1 METYYQSA
9 IVDKVDREDKKK
21 WEALLVFLKDK
32 VPTHS
37 YTSWFSPLNFLDCN
51 EKSLR
56 LSAPNKFHSEY
67 LEMHFRDILRSGVK
81 AAFGRNLLIQFAVDE
96 NGASSGPSS
105 SPVSERNPESVPQTE
120 KETIIPPGAYY
131 VEDRYSQLNGRYTFE
146 TFVEGPHNQFAKV
159 ASRAVAEAPGNTA
172 FNPLLIYGGTGLG
185 KTHLLQAIGHYARTK
200 NPNRRVIYVSSE
212 KFMIDFI
219 TAIRNNRLNEFGNL
233 YRKADLLLVDDIQFL
248 ESREGTQEQFFHTF
262 NDLYQ
267 RGKQIVISSDR
278 TPKELKGVKERL
290 ISRFLS
296 GLTVD
301 IQPPDFES
309 RIAILQKK
317 ADMDN
322 LTIPPE
328 VIEFVAQNITTN
340 VRELEGAMTRIF
352 AYSSLA
358 HTDVTINLAKRV
370 IKDILG
376 VRKTRHVSIDIIQS
390 AVSDYYQVT
399 ENELMGKGRK
409 REVALARQVIMYLSR
424 EISGMSLKTIG
435 LRLGRRDHTTVMH
448 ACNVIGKR
456 IRENKKFAQEI
467 EAIRHQIELTQV

>member
-1 METYYQSA
+1 ML
-9 IVDKVDREDKKK
+9 KK
-21 WEALLVFLKDK
+21 WDALLNNLQKK
-32 VPTHS
+32 IPSHS
-37 YTSWFSPLNFLDCN
+37 YTSWFLPLNPVLIN

-56 LSAPNKFHSEY
+56 ISAPNRFHSEY
-67 LEMHFRDILRSGVK
+67 VEMHFRDVLRKSVRMV
-81 AAFGRNLLIQFAVDE
+81 FGHDLIIQFMVSE
-96 NGASSGPSS
+96 NGASHPAAEARQEKT
-105 SPVSERNPESVPQTE
+105 ERNVPAGGIPEKVDVQPQ
-120 KETIIPPGAYY
+120 AYY

-185 KTHLLQAIGHYARTK
+185 KTHLLQAIGHYARTQ

-212 KFMIDFI
+212 KFMVDFI
-219 TAIRNNRLNEFGNL
+219 TAIRNNRLNEFGNI

-267 RGKQIVISSDR
+267 RGKQIVITSDR
-278 TPKELKGVKERL
+278 TPKELKGVEERL

-317 ADMDN
+317 ADIDQVV
-322 LTIPPE
+322 IPPE

-358 HTDVTINLAKRV
+358 HTDVTINLAKKV

-376 VRKTRHVSIDIIQS
+376 VRKTRHISIDIIQS
-390 AVSDYYQVT
+390 AVSEYYKVT

-409 REVALARQVIMYLSR
+409 REVALARQVIMFLSR

-456 IRENKKFAQEI
+456 IRENKQFAKEI
-467 EAIRHQIELTQV
+467 EAIRHQIELTT

>member
-1 METYYQSA
+1 MQ
-9 IVDKVDREDKKK
+9 KK
-21 WEALLVFLKDK
+21 WDSVLDNLQKF
-32 VPTHS
+32 VPSHS
-37 YTSWFSPLNFLDCN
+37 YTSWFLPLCPLSCN
-51 EKSLR
+51 DNALKI
-56 LSAPNKFHSEY
+56 SAPNKFHSEY
-67 LEMHFRDILRSGVK
+67 VEMHYGDILKKCVK
-81 AAFGRNLLIQFAVDE
+81 STFGHELAIQFVISESTPLVSTDE
-96 NGASSGPSS
+96 GKKEEKNTEG
-105 SPVSERNPESVPQTE
+105 NTE
-120 KETIIPPGAYY
+120 KNKERVNNQVHSYY
-131 VEDRYSQLNGRYTFE
+131 VEDRYSQLNARYTFE

-172 FNPLLIYGGTGLG
+172 FNPLLIYGDTGLG

-212 KFMIDFI
+212 KFMVDFI
-219 TAIRNNRLNEFGNL
+219 TAIRNNRLHEFGDI
-233 YRKADLLLVDDIQFL
+233 YRKADILLVDDIQFL

-262 NDLYQ
+262 NELYQ
-267 RGKQIVISSDR
+267 RGKQIVITSDR
-278 TPKELKGVKERL
+278 TPKELKGIEERL

-296 GLTVD
+296 GLMVD

-317 ADMDN
+317 ADIDHI
-322 LTIPPE
+322 LIPPE
-328 VIEFVAQNITTN
+328 VIELVAQNITTN

-370 IKDILG
+370 IKDIIG
-376 VRKTRHVSIDIIQS
+376 VQQTRHVSMDIIQK
-390 AVSDYYQVT
+390 AVSNYYKVT

-409 REVALARQVIMYLSR
+409 KEIALARQVIMYLSR

-448 ACNVIGKR
+448 ACNVIGKK
-456 IRENKKFAQEI
+456 IRENKDFAKEI
-467 EAIRHQIELTQV
+467 EAIKRQIELTEL

>member
-1 METYYQSA
+1 MA
-9 IVDKVDREDKKK
+9 IVDKMDSEMLKK
-21 WEALLVFLKDK
+21 WDALLEDLQKYI
-32 VPTHS
+32 PTHS
-37 YTSWFSPLNFLDCN
+37 YTSWFLPLQPVSSN
-51 EKSLR
+51 EQALR
-56 LSAPNKFHSEY
+56 ISAPNRFHSEY
-67 LEMHFRDILRSGVK
+67 VEMHYRDVLRKCIKSV
-81 AAFGRNLLIQFAVDE
+81 FGKDLIVQFTIAESLKKDI
-96 NGASSGPSS
+96 SSGNST
-105 SPVSERNPESVPQTE
+105 PESPLPPPVTERGDRENLPPQE
-120 KETIIPPGAYY
+120 YY

-185 KTHLLQAIGHYARTK
+185 KTHLLQAIGHYARTR

-212 KFMIDFI
+212 KFMVDFI
-219 TAIRNNRLNEFGNL
+219 TAIRNNRLNEFGNI

-267 RGKQIVISSDR
+267 HGKQIVITSDR
-278 TPKELKGVKERL
+278 TPKELKGVEERL

-317 ADMDN
+317 ADMDQVI
-322 LTIPPE
+322 IPPE

-358 HTDVTINLAKRV
+358 HTDVTINLAKKV

-376 VRKTRHVSIDIIQS
+376 VRKARHISIDIIQS
-390 AVSDYYQVT
+390 AVSDYYKVT

-409 REVALARQVIMYLSR
+409 REVALARQVIMFLSR

-448 ACNVIGKR
+448 ACNVIGKK
-456 IRENKKFAQEI
+456 IRENKEFAREI
-467 EAIRHQIELTQV
+467 DTIRHQIDLTAG

>member
-1 METYYQSA
+1 MDKVQSA
-9 IVDKVDREDKKK
+9 LEKK
-21 WEALLVFLKDK
+21 WDDLLNNLQRKM
-32 VPTHS
+32 PSHS
-37 YTSWFSPLNFLDCN
+37 YTSWVLPLNIVDCN
-51 EKSLR
+51 DFSIR
-56 LSAPNKFHSEY
+56 ISAPSRFHSEY
-67 LEMHFRDILRSGVK
+67 IEMHFKDLIRSGVRDI
-81 AAFGRNLLIQFAVDE
+81 FGKDLTLQIITDQNTRKTEILE
-96 NGASSGPSS
+96 SGSSHISDRILQK
-105 SPVSERNPESVPQTE
+105 EEHAE
-120 KETIIPPGAYY
+120 KENFQQTYY
-131 VEDRYSQLNGRYTFE
+131 VEDRYSQLNSRYTFE

-159 ASRAVAEAPGNTA
+159 ASRAVSEAPGNTA

-185 KTHLLQAIGHYARTK
+185 KTHLLQAIGHYARMQ

-267 RGKQIVISSDR
+267 RGKQIVITSDR
-278 TPKELKGVKERL
+278 TPKELKGVEERL

-317 ADMDN
+317 ATIDQ

-358 HTDVTINLAKRV
+358 HTDVTINLAKKV
-370 IKDILG
+370 IKDMLG
-376 VRKTRHVSIDIIQS
+376 VRKTRHISIDIIQA
-390 AVSDYYQVT
+390 AVSEFYKVT
-399 ENELMGKGRK
+399 ENELMSKGRK
-409 REVALARQVIMYLSR
+409 KEVALARQVIMFLSR

-448 ACNVIGKR
+448 ACNVIGRK
-456 IRENKKFAQEI
+456 IRENKSFAKEI
-467 EAIRHQIELTQV
+467 DAIKHQIDLASS

>member
-1 METYYQSA
+1 MDNIQSA
-9 IVDKVDREDKKK
+9 LEKK
-21 WEALLVFLKDK
+21 WDDLLTNLQGKM
-32 VPTHS
+32 PSHS
-37 YTSWFSPLNFLDCN
+37 YRSWVLPLNILDCN
-51 EKSLR
+51 DFSIR
-56 LSAPNKFHSEY
+56 ISAPNRFHSEY
-67 LEMHFRDILRSGVK
+67 IEMHFKDVIKAGIRDV
-81 AAFGRNLLIQFAVDE
+81 FGKDLSLLIITDPNARKAE
-96 NGASSGPSS
+96 IHGSNGVNIVG
-105 SPVSERNPESVPQTE
+105 RVPQKDESAE
-120 KETIIPPGAYY
+120 KDNFQQTYY
-131 VEDRYSQLNGRYTFE
+131 VEDRYSQLNSRYTFE

-159 ASRAVAEAPGNTA
+159 ASRAVSEAPGNTA

-185 KTHLLQAIGHYARTK
+185 KTHLLQAIGHYARTQ
-200 NPNRRVIYVSSE
+200 NPNRRVIYASSE

-267 RGKQIVISSDR
+267 RGKQIVITSDR
-278 TPKELKGVKERL
+278 TPKELKGVEERL

-317 ADMDN
+317 ATIDQ
-322 LTIPPE
+322 LSIPPE
-328 VIEFVAQNITTN
+328 VIEFVAQNINTN

-358 HTDVTINLAKRV
+358 HTDVTINLAKKV
-370 IKDILG
+370 IKDMLG
-376 VRKTRHVSIDIIQS
+376 VRKTRHISIDIIQA
-390 AVSDYYQVT
+390 AVSEFYKVT

-409 REVALARQVIMYLSR
+409 KEVALARQVIMYLSR

-448 ACNVIGKR
+448 ACTVIGKK
-456 IRENKKFAQEI
+456 IRENKAFAKEI
-467 EAIRHQIELTQV
+467 DAIKYQIDLASS

>member
-1 METYYQSA
+1 MDNIHSA
-9 IVDKVDREDKKK
+9 LEKK
-21 WEALLVFLKDK
+21 WADLLNNLKGK
-32 VPTHS
+32 MPSHS
-37 YTSWFSPLNFLDCN
+37 YTSWILPLYIVDCN
-51 EKSLR
+51 DFSFR
-56 LSAPNKFHSEY
+56 ISAPNRFHSEY
-67 LEMHFRDILRSGVK
+67 IEMHFKEVIKSAIKDVFGKDLTLQIITDTNSRKTQIHNYRSDNIAEKVLQK
-81 AAFGRNLLIQFAVDE
+81 EEPAERE
-96 NGASSGPSS
+96 NFH
-105 SPVSERNPESVPQTE
+105 QT
-120 KETIIPPGAYY
+120 YY
-131 VEDRYSQLNGRYTFE
+131 VEDRYSQLNSRYTFE
-146 TFVEGPHNQFAKV
+146 TCVEGPHNQFAKV
-159 ASRAVAEAPGNTA
+159 ASRAVSEAPGNTA

-185 KTHLLQAIGHYARTK
+185 KTHLLQAIGHYARTQ

-267 RGKQIVISSDR
+267 RGKQIVITSDR
-278 TPKELKGVKERL
+278 TPKELKGVEERL

-317 ADMDN
+317 ATIDQ
-322 LTIPPE
+322 LSIPPE

-358 HTDVTINLAKRV
+358 HTDVTINLAKKV
-370 IKDILG
+370 IKDMMG
-376 VRKTRHVSIDIIQS
+376 VRKTRHISIDIIQS
-390 AVSDYYQVT
+390 AVSDFYKVT

-409 REVALARQVIMYLSR
+409 KEVALARQVIMYLSR

-448 ACNVIGKR
+448 ACNVIGKK
-456 IRENKKFAQEI
+456 IRENKTFAKEI
-467 EAIRHQIELTQV
+467 DSIRHQIDLASS

>member
-1 METYYQSA
+1 MDNVQSA
-9 IVDKVDREDKKK
+9 LKVKWDDLLNNLQKKM
-21 WEALLVFLKDK
+21 
-32 VPTHS
+32 PSHS
-37 YTSWFSPLNFLDCN
+37 YSSWILPLNFLDCN
-51 EKSLR
+51 DYSIR
-56 LSAPNKFHSEY
+56 ISAPNRFHTEY
-67 LEMHFRDILRSGVK
+67 IEMHFRDIIIAGIKDV
-81 AAFGRNLLIQFAVDE
+81 F
-96 NGASSGPSS
+96 
-105 SPVSERNPESVPQTE
+105 E
-120 KETIIPPGAYY
+120 KEMTLQIVTDQRNINPKLHSQSSDLVNISDKVSHNEKPDERENFQQTYY

-159 ASRAVAEAPGNTA
+159 ASRAVSEAPGNTA

-185 KTHLLQAIGHYARTK
+185 KTHLLQAIGHYARTQ

-233 YRKADLLLVDDIQFL
+233 YRQADLLLVDDIQFL

-267 RGKQIVISSDR
+267 RGKQIVITSDR
-278 TPKELKGVKERL
+278 TPKELKGVEERL

-317 ADMDN
+317 ATIDQ
-322 LTIPPE
+322 LSIPPE
-328 VIEFVAQNITTN
+328 VVEFVAQNITTN

-358 HTDVTINLAKRV
+358 HTDVTINLAKKV
-370 IKDILG
+370 IKDMMG
-376 VRKTRHVSIDIIQS
+376 VRKTRHISIDIIQS
-390 AVSDYYQVT
+390 AVSEFYKVT

-409 REVALARQVIMYLSR
+409 KEVAQARQVIMFLSR

-448 ACNVIGKR
+448 ACNVIGRK
-456 IRENKKFAQEI
+456 IRENKSFAKEI
-467 EAIRHQIELTQV
+467 EAIKHQIDLASS